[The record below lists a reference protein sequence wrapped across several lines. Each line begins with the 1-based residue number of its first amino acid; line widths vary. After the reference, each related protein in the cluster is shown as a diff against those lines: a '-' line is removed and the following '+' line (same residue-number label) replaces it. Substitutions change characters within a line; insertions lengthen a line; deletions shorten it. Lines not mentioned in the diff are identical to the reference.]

1 MKKGILFVLAAA
13 FLASCQQEEN
23 EGVASVDRVTIT
35 PIITRATEVNFED
48 QDQIGLSVTKE
59 DGTVYATNELMTFND
74 GAFAGSLKWYP
85 EGADKSSFVAY
96 YPYSATGVPTSFTV
110 HADQTTNYGI
120 SDFMAASK
128 SDVLPSVNSISMI
141 FKHMLTKLVINVTNE
156 TNLDISSIV
165 LKGSVPTAN
174 IDWATMKTT
183 VNESAAA
190 TDITAQ
196 QVTKNKTFRA
206 IVVPQTAVFTLAVTT
221 SDNNTL
227 MQKLVST
234 DLVQGGQYSVNIRV
248 LPDNIIVTLSGEI
261 ENWTDEGEIKGDDSE
276 VPFEEH
282 DGYFIYDGI
291 TYNTV
296 TLSNGTTW
304 MAEPLRYVPDGYTPS
319 SDPAAD
325 SHIWYPYEL
334 VTVDGTLTAKA
345 LQDEASIKQYGYLY
359 DIHAALSGKAVTPEN
374 CYDFEGAQ
382 GICPKGWH
390 IPTRA
395 EYFSLVGN
403 STKDADGN
411 SLVWKT
417 EKTLF
422 SMTQHMTVVKSRHST
437 RLNLII
443 NSREYVCQPVIQ
455 PSPNIRQR
463 Q

>member
-48 QDQIGLSVTKE
+48 QDQIGLRVTKE
-59 DGTVYATNELMTFND
+59 DGTVYANNELMTFND

-196 QVTKNKTFRA
+196 QVTKN
-206 IVVPQTAVFTLAVTT
+206 
-221 SDNNTL
+221 
-227 MQKLVST
+227 
-234 DLVQGGQYSVNIRV
+234 
-248 LPDNIIVTLSGEI
+248 
-261 ENWTDEGEIKGDDSE
+261 
-276 VPFEEH
+276 
-282 DGYFIYDGI
+282 I
-291 TYNTV
+291 T
-296 TLSNGTTW
+296 
-304 MAEPLRYVPDGYTPS
+304 
-319 SDPAAD
+319 
-325 SHIWYPYEL
+325 
-334 VTVDGTLTAKA
+334 
-345 LQDEASIKQYGYLY
+345 
-359 DIHAALSGKAVTPEN
+359 IH
-374 CYDFEGAQ
+374 
-382 GICPKGWH
+382 
-390 IPTRA
+390 
-395 EYFSLVGN
+395 
-403 STKDADGN
+403 
-411 SLVWKT
+411 
-417 EKTLF
+417 
-422 SMTQHMTVVKSRHST
+422 
-437 RLNLII
+437 
-443 NSREYVCQPVIQ
+443 
-455 PSPNIRQR
+455 
-463 Q
+463 